1 MGKGIG
7 AKGILILL
15 STYILLQLL
24 WWAYIIIN
32 LQSIALPAEALYN
45 KHLMIVGEG
54 VVFISLLAWGFY
66 KLNHSIKKEI
76 QISRQQQNFLLSVTH
91 EIKTPLTALKL
102 SLQTLARN
110 KNADVTTSQILQ
122 HALKE
127 QIRLEHFVEDI
138 FAVNALEDHRWESKQ
153 KTLNLNT
160 FISDIAS
167 NLQSVYPANHIQI
180 TCPNFEVTI
189 DDKALHIVLSN
200 LIENACKYSPFCGK
214 VVVDVKDLQ
223 SSFKVYVK
231 DEGEGID
238 IEFQKQVFKK
248 FYRLGNEEKRK
259 SKGSGLGLYLVKSF
273 TDYLNG
279 KITLQNNQPKGSIF
293 ILEIPK

>member
-32 LQSIALPAEALYN
+32 LQSIALSPDVLQS
-45 KHLMIVGEG
+45 KRLMIVGEG
-54 VVFISLLAWGFY
+54 TVFISLLAWGFY

-110 KNADVTTSQILQ
+110 KNADSTASQVLQ

-127 QIRLEHFVEDI
+127 QNRLEHFVEDI
-138 FAVNALEDHRWESKQ
+138 FAVNALEDQRWEGKQ
-153 KTLNLNT
+153 KTINLEA
-160 FISDIAS
+160 FINEIAN
-167 NLQSVYPANHIQI
+167 NLQSVYPANHINI
-180 TCPNFEVTI
+180 SCPATSIKI

-214 VVVDVKDLQ
+214 VDVNVEELNEKI
-223 SSFKVYVK
+223 KIEVA

-238 IEFQKQVFKK
+238 IEYQKQIFKK
-248 FYRLGNEEKRK
+248 FYRLGEEEKRK

-273 TDYLNG
+273 TDYLKGEISILSN
-279 KITLQNNQPKGSIF
+279 KAKGSVF
-293 ILEIPK
+293 ILLIPK